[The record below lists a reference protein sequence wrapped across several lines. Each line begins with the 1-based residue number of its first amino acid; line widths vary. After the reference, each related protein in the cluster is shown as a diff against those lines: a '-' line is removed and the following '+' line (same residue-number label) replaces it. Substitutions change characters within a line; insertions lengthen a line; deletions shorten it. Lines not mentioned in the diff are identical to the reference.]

1 MHCCYLWRSHELPCR
16 RDVRNCQLK
25 REFEWLVPV
34 SQYVVAG
41 CQRILIIHLLKV
53 DLFWTITVGAD
64 VRESQYQLWSRI
76 TVATSVKDVLLSSF
90 WLVSPDKL
98 VGSEVLNYP
107 QHHNVRMVTTL
118 PKRVFYRVESSS
130 RKHWPTLIHILRT
143 VSVEFCVQ
151 QRIVVVE
158 EVLAACFAGF
168 LLLLVFLVL
177 KGLYLI
183 CWVKLHENVQ
193 YYC

>member
-1 MHCCYLWRSHELPCR
+1 
-16 RDVRNCQLK
+16 
-25 REFEWLVPV
+25 
-34 SQYVVAG
+34 
-41 CQRILIIHLLKV
+41 
-53 DLFWTITVGAD
+53 
-64 VRESQYQLWSRI
+64 
-76 TVATSVKDVLLSSF
+76 
-90 WLVSPDKL
+90 VSPDKL

-183 CWVKLHENVQ
+183 C
-193 YYC
+193 